1 MATEPLEKEEYTAT
15 QVIRQFV
22 TAPATSPSTR
32 TTLLYGAAAALGSLA
47 AFPFGALAAFAVAVL
62 AADRKK

>member
-1 MATEPLEKEEYTAT
+1 LATEPLEKEEYTAT

-47 AFPFGALAAFAVAVL
+47 AFPFGALAAFIVAVL

>member
-1 MATEPLEKEEYTAT
+1 MATEPLEKEEYTTT

-22 TAPATSPSTR
+22 TSPATSASAR

-47 AFPFGALAAFAVAVL
+47 PFPFGALAAFSVAIL

>member
-1 MATEPLEKEEYTAT
+1 MATEPLEKEEYTTT

-22 TAPATSPSTR
+22 TSPATSPTTR

-47 AFPFGALAAFAVAVL
+47 PFPFGALAAFSVAIL

>member
-1 MATEPLEKEEYTAT
+1 MATEPLEKEEYTTT

-22 TAPATSPSTR
+22 TSPATSPSAR
-32 TTLLYGAAAALGSLA
+32 ATLLYGAAAALGSLA
-47 AFPFGALAAFAVAVL
+47 PFPFGALAAFSVAIL